1 MRNSPGAFWRSETH
15 RERTTG
21 RRLKSCTVML
31 CGQPSPSTTA
41 PSPQNGSGQLTNA
54 TAELTC
60 SERPHT
66 TGIIGPPNS
75 SSARAS
81 EPLCPFKTGVWGCG
95 TNEAPSSASASH
107 GTISSNFPA
116 AALSAGAIVDSCAH
130 SARRY
135 RHSSHQLLPIP
146 SAPQTSPHPA
156 ISDNDP
162 DSLVRL
168 PVPSPPAPPSPPPL
182 TTRGRHVPR
191 RSVTFGDPL
200 TSERPPAPSPLPPS
214 TPRRSRRRASR
225 PSHLQVDPQL
235 PFYG

>member
-1 MRNSPGAFWRSETH
+1 MNSPGAFWRSETH
-15 RERTTG
+15 RERTIG
-21 RRLKSCTVML
+21 RRLKSCTVIP

-75 SSARAS
+75 SSACAS
-81 EPLCPFKTGVWGCG
+81 EPMCPFKTGVWGCG
-95 TNEAPSSASASH
+95 TNEAPSSASARH

-135 RHSSHQLLPIP
+135 RHSSHQPLPIP
-146 SAPQTSPHPA
+146 PPH
-156 ISDNDP
+156 N
-162 DSLVRL
+162 
-168 PVPSPPAPPSPPPL
+168 
-182 TTRGRHVPR
+182 PR
-191 RSVTFGDPL
+191 RIRPSVTMTQRAASASL
-200 TSERPPAPSPLPPS
+200 SLPLPPRH
-214 TPRRSRRRASR
+214 P
-225 PSHLQVDPQL
+225 L
-235 PFYG
+235 PL